1 MGRYAALQ
9 KETSSL
15 EAVYELR
22 CDEVRNLRLEL
33 EKANASAVECVA
45 LRERNHTLTNT
56 VEGLQAQLELKVNE
70 ERWTLT
76 WLFPYM
82 TLFIHK
88 NFFGRRLRSEISVL
102 TSHYKDEVIK
112 GRRLSMEKEELQYKL
127 SLHYQSTP
135 NGNIT

>member
-33 EKANASAVECVA
+33 EKVSASAVECVA

-70 ERWTLT
+70 ER
-76 WLFPYM
+76 
-82 TLFIHK
+82 
-88 NFFGRRLRSEISVL
+88 
-102 TSHYKDEVIK
+102 
-112 GRRLSMEKEELQYKL
+112 
-127 SLHYQSTP
+127 
-135 NGNIT
+135 